1 MENEP
6 NENKVIVIGCG
17 PIGFMHPFLG
27 QNVINYEHIEP
38 ENHELNFG
46 IDISNI
52 LIDDEPLT
60 RERFINLL
68 NKTFG
73 VGAENIREVILR
85 LNEIAGQNKRIEIE
99 ELKNYLHK
107 IEKKQNYE
115 NTNSVINRGFQK
127 DERKHFKTGARHK
140 NKPSS
145 NYFKYVYHKGR
156 REARVRGA
164 NNNR

>member
-6 NENKVIVIGCG
+6 NENRVIVIGCG
-17 PIGFMHPFLG
+17 PIGFIHPFLG
-27 QNVINYEHIEP
+27 QNAINYEHIEP

-46 IDISNI
+46 IDLSNI

-73 VGAENIREVILR
+73 VGAENIREIILS
-85 LNEIAGQNKRIEIE
+85 LNEIASQNAIIEIE
-99 ELKNYLHK
+99 DLKNYLHK

-115 NTNSVINRGFQK
+115 NTNSNINRRFQK
-127 DERKHFKTGARHK
+127 NEGKHFKTRPRYK
-140 NKPSS
+140 IKPSS
-145 NYFKYVYHKGR
+145 NYFKFVHHKGR
-156 REARVRGA
+156 REARGGGA